1 VIGGSDRHLQA
12 FIGSE
17 EHAQVLVFLDRALLE
32 KQAIAPETEVV
43 DELFLQLACEL
54 DEIRHLLLHLLDF
67 IYGYHYL
74 HLIPQVL
81 TGCGQLEL
89 QFHLILKPSFQFS
102 SFNF

>member
-1 VIGGSDRHLQA
+1 
-12 FIGSE
+12 
-17 EHAQVLVFLDRALLE
+17 
-32 KQAIAPETEVV
+32 V

-89 QFHLILKPSFQFS
+89 QFHLILKPSFQFG

>member
-43 DELFLQLACEL
+43 DELFLQLTCEV

-67 IYGYHYL
+67 IHGYHCL
-74 HLIPQVL
+74 HLIAQVL
-81 TGCGQLEL
+81 TGCGQFDL
-89 QFHLILKPSFQFS
+89 QFHLILQPSFQFG